1 MAARRWPKLAILHKI
16 ETVEGTSAAP
26 TAANAIIASNVTFT
40 PLQATEESR
49 DLMLPYMGN
58 QGLILTEEYGRIE
71 FDVEIA
77 GAGAAGTVPQYG
89 SILRAAGMAE
99 TITAATDVTYSLV
112 ESSVESGTIFFNS
125 DGVQHIFL
133 GGRAN
138 VALNLN
144 AAKIPKFR
152 VTYNGLLGTVT
163 DVALPAVTAGGLIK
177 PVVVSKANTVLTMH
191 GWTAI
196 AESISFDLGNDI
208 SPLFQIGAEEVPI
221 SNRSS
226 TGTAVIRGTSVADF
240 DVFGIVRAR
249 TRDEVTLTHG
259 TTAGNI
265 VEVTC
270 PAVELGA
277 PSVTQIKNI
286 VHHQVG
292 LSLCPVNGLD
302 EITIT
307 VR

>member
-58 QGLILTEEYGRIE
+58 QGVILTEEYGRIE

-77 GAGAAGTVPQYG
+77 GAGAAGSVPQWG

-99 TITAATDVTYSLV
+99 TVTAGVDVAYSIV
-112 ESSVESGTIFFNS
+112 ESAVESGTIFFNS

-133 GGRAN
+133 GGRCN
-138 VALNLN
+138 VALNIN
-144 AAKIPKFR
+144 ASKIPKFR
-152 VTYNGLLGTVT
+152 VTYTGLLGTVT
-163 DVALPAVTAGGLIK
+163 DAVLPVVDASALVK
-177 PVVVSKANTVLTMH
+177 PIVVSKANTALTMH

-196 AESISFDLGNDI
+196 AESISFDLGNEV
-208 SPLFQIGAEEVPI
+208 SPLFQIGAEAVLI
-221 SNRSS
+221 SDRSS
-226 TGTAVIRGTSVADF
+226 TGSAVIRATSVAELDLF
-240 DVFGIVRAR
+240 AIARSRAR
-249 TRDEVTLTHG
+249 GGVTLTHG

-270 PAVELGA
+270 PAVEIGP
-277 PSVTQIKNI
+277 PSVQQIKNI

-292 LSLCPVNGLD
+292 LGLCPVNGLD